1 MFIGFVAS
9 VIMAE
14 ISRVMAERALFRSY
28 TMSEM
33 LKLLDRQKVQYIK
46 GEGILYPIS
55 KAQREV
61 FEAFG
66 INVPALL

>member
-14 ISRVMAERALFRSY
+14 ISRVMVERALFRSY

-46 GEGILYPIS
+46 GEGILYHIS